1 MPDLS
6 EVENVIVSKVAQILY
21 PNGTAA
27 ASATG
32 HPVKIYRGW
41 PIQQGLDTDI
51 RAKIVHVSVFPM
63 DVEQNVT
70 RGDREWMEL
79 PSPRITLTMT
89 AAEDT
94 VTIGGTPRCP
104 LNAAVLVDSKAFVYP
119 LQATDTP
126 TSIATALA
134 ALINAHTP
142 ASSDGP
148 VITVPNAKKLETRI
162 GSVGLV
168 VQEVKRQKKGFRIT
182 IWCHDPMVRDAIS
195 AVLDPALADQTF
207 LSLTDGT
214 SGRIRYER
222 THTVDSIQRS
232 GIYRRDF
239 DYSVEFATT
248 IVQRAA
254 DIVSEVINVTI
265 EPGGATETINI

>member
-6 EVENVIVSKVAQILY
+6 DVENVIVSKVTQILY

-32 HPVKIYRGW
+32 DPIKVYRGW
-41 PIQQGLDTDI
+41 PIQQGLDKDLK
-51 RAKIVHVSVFPM
+51 AKTVNVSVFPM

-79 PSPRITLTMT
+79 PSPPITLTLSVDG
-89 AAEDT
+89 DT
-94 VTIGGTPRCP
+94 VTVGGKPCCP
-104 LNAAVLVDSKAFVYP
+104 LNAAVLVNGRAFVYP

-134 ALINAHTP
+134 ALINAETP
-142 ASSDGP
+142 ATSEGA
-148 VITVPNAKKLETRI
+148 VVTVPSAKRLETRL

-168 VQEVKRQKKGFRIT
+168 AQEVKRQKKGFRIT
-182 IWCHDPMVRDAIS
+182 VWCHDPMVRDAVC
-195 AVLDPALADQTF
+195 AVLDPALADLSF
-207 LSLTDGT
+207 LSLSDGT

-222 THTVDSIQRS
+222 THTVDNVQRS
-232 GIYRRDF
+232 GAYRRDF

-248 IVQRAA
+248 IVHRAA
-254 DIVSEVINVTI
+254 DVVSEVINVTT
-265 EPGGATETINI
+265 EPDGESQTINI